1 MGKLSLHQT
10 PLQSEAQA
18 RGHTVSTHK
27 GQLRFLESCQ
37 ALTVKGPEV
46 EPGCEGKEKT
56 ADLEQ
61 SAGDFAEWVPGLGVE
76 PRCFHEGP
84 WTTEQNWS

>member
-1 MGKLSLHQT
+1 MGKLSPHQT

-18 RGHTVSTHK
+18 RGHVVATQK
-27 GQLRFLESCQ
+27 GQQRLSSQ

-46 EPGCEGKEKT
+46 EPGCEGKGNT

-61 SAGDFAEWVPGLGVE
+61 STGDFFLEWVPGLGVV

-84 WTTEQNWS
+84 WTTEQSWS